1 MKKTKVLVAGLLAMA
16 GIGGMTASIASQ
28 SNSRMALAEEVEV
41 AEEEV
46 VEEEQPAEEVK
57 ENWLK
62 NVWDTYLLPTIAS
75 VSITSIV
82 TAAISIVLMLKNRK
96 TQKNYE
102 VKVGDILAM
111 VLKMT
116 DQMFIYISML
126 AERNSQVKELLDAL
140 QQEHELAQKQI
151 ALFEEQKVGYENLRK
166 SVVGLLDLE
175 VELASIN
182 PDFVKSGF
190 AEQLV
195 ELKVQLLKEKK

>member
-116 DQMFIYISML
+116 DQMVIYISML